1 MNILENLLSTFKE
14 ILYDIIGYV
23 LPGLFIL
30 FLIYVPFKL
39 GCFCSFM
46 YAIYEIIFKSKINFF
61 VDFLSITSTF
71 SWITIFIIIFS
82 SYLLGHLAIYLSNML
97 GFIFKST
104 KKIHATIKKNISKI
118 LKVTIYYENN
128 YTKFCDNIFK
138 RILINII
145 ILSAKIIYLISKSI
159 KSIINYFSPSRDSYD
174 ELCDNILKNLESNPK
189 FKKELFMSSYK
200 IKDTKIEIMKYNEKF
215 LTTFASTNS
224 RFISHNDLIQ
234 KYICKI
240 NFYNSFSCIFF
251 ILFID
256 SIISIF
262 IWKTYNPSVHVVF
275 FKYKVA
281 LIVCSLFIFY
291 CALFKQYKK
300 HYDLKKKECY
310 LFLYE
315 YFNKREN

>member
-118 LKVTIYYENN
+118 L
-128 YTKFCDNIFK
+128 
-138 RILINII
+138 
-145 ILSAKIIYLISKSI
+145 
-159 KSIINYFSPSRDSYD
+159 
-174 ELCDNILKNLESNPK
+174 
-189 FKKELFMSSYK
+189 
-200 IKDTKIEIMKYNEKF
+200 
-215 LTTFASTNS
+215 
-224 RFISHNDLIQ
+224 
-234 KYICKI
+234 
-240 NFYNSFSCIFF
+240 
-251 ILFID
+251 
-256 SIISIF
+256 
-262 IWKTYNPSVHVVF
+262 
-275 FKYKVA
+275 
-281 LIVCSLFIFY
+281 
-291 CALFKQYKK
+291 ALF
-300 HYDLKKKECY
+300 
-310 LFLYE
+310 
-315 YFNKREN
+315 